1 MPSFG
6 ELIETQKKLVECVG
20 ELEFKVKN
28 MQVCIAKIE
37 EKQVELTES
46 LDNLINWQKTSPNT
60 AYMEPL

>member
-6 ELIETQKKLVECVG
+6 ELIETQKKLVKHVDD
-20 ELEFKVKN
+20 LEFKVKN
-28 MQVCIAKIE
+28 MQTCIAKIE

-46 LDNLINWQKTSPNT
+46 LANLIKWQKTSPMA